1 MSESKSD
8 IDCYFSTNDF
18 LFVTKQRT
26 KTWIFI
32 YSKKSRI
39 TDTMN
44 IGGIEIKGKVILG
57 PMAGITSLP
66 YREFNKPFGVALSY
80 SEMISD
86 CGLAYG
92 NKRTFEYFATSSID
106 RPVGL
111 QLFGSDI
118 AISRKAISIL
128 EEHADYD
135 ILDLNLGCPVNKVT
149 KTGAGSAM
157 LKSPD
162 TLYKYVRA
170 MVEAS
175 HKPVTAKI
183 RLGWDDNSINVFTV
197 AKLLEDA
204 GCKMFTVHART
215 SKQMYSGHADYEKI
229 RSLNEHVN
237 IPFAISGDIFS
248 PETAKQ
254 AMDITGA
261 SFVMVARGAV
271 GRPNLIKDINDY
283 LATGSHDSAPSV
295 LEALNWARDF
305 SNRLIAYE
313 GERIAVMQLRGIVPH
328 FFNGFPGYKRIRE
341 AISSNVKTKEDLE
354 KIFHSVET
362 RGVL

>member
-1 MSESKSD
+1 MKRERH
-8 IDCYFSTNDF
+8 FDF
-18 LFVTKQRT
+18 FVSRT
-26 KTWIFI
+26 GLRTIE
-32 YSKKSRI
+32 RI
-39 TDTMN
+39 VKLSAMK
-44 IGGIEIKGKVILG
+44 IGGVEINGKVILG
-57 PMAGITSLP
+57 PMAGITTLA

-92 NKRTFEYFATSSID
+92 NKRTFEYFATSKAD

-118 AISRKAISIL
+118 AISTKAVEIL
-128 EEHADYD
+128 EANADYD

-170 MVEAS
+170 IVKAS
-175 HKPVTAKI
+175 AKPVTAKI
-183 RLGWDDNSINVFTV
+183 RLGWDDEHVNVFEV

-204 GCKMFTVHART
+204 GVVMFTVHART
-215 SKQMYSGHADYEKI
+215 AKQMYMGHAHYELMKN
-229 RSLNEHVN
+229 LNEHVN
-237 IPFAISGDIFS
+237 IPFAISGDIFT
-248 PETAKQ
+248 PEDAKK
-254 AMDITGA
+254 AMEITGA
-261 SFVMVARGAV
+261 SFVMVARGAL

-283 LATGSHDSAPSV
+283 LEKGSYGPMPSV
-295 LEALNWARDF
+295 LQQVAWAEDF
-305 SNRLIAYE
+305 SKRLIALE
-313 GERIAVMQLRGIVPH
+313 GERIAIMQLRGIVPH
-328 FFNGFPGYKRIRE
+328 FFNGYPGYKRIRQ
-341 AISSNVKTKEDLE
+341 AISENAKTYSDLE
-354 KIFHSVET
+354 KIFNSIKT

>member
-1 MSESKSD
+1 M
-8 IDCYFSTNDF
+8 
-18 LFVTKQRT
+18 
-26 KTWIFI
+26 
-32 YSKKSRI
+32 KKEMI
-39 TDTMN
+39 PL
-44 IGGIEIKGKVILG
+44 KGKVILG
-57 PMAGITSLP
+57 PMAGVTTLA

-92 NKRTFEYFATSSID
+92 NKRTYEYFATSKED

-118 AISRKAISIL
+118 AISSKAVRIL
-128 EEHADYD
+128 EKYADYD

-170 MVEAS
+170 IVNVS
-175 HKPVTAKI
+175 SKPVTAKI
-183 RLGWDDNSINVFTV
+183 RLGFDDDHINVFEV

-204 GCKMFTVHART
+204 GVAMFTVHART
-215 SKQMYSGHADYEKI
+215 AKQMYMGVAHYDLMAN
-229 RSLNEHVN
+229 LNEHVN

-248 PETAKQ
+248 PEAAKK

-261 SFVMVARGAV
+261 SYVMVARGSL
-271 GRPNLIKDINDY
+271 GKPNLIRDINDY
-283 LATGSHDSAPSV
+283 LETGKYGPAPTV
-295 LEALNWARDF
+295 LEQVAWAEDF
-305 SNRLIAYE
+305 SKRLINQI
-313 GERIAVMQLRGIVPH
+313 GERVAIMQLRGIVPH
-328 FFNGFPGYKRIRE
+328 FFNGYPGYKRIRQ
-341 AISSNVKTKEDLE
+341 AISENAKTYEDLE
-354 KIFHSVET
+354 KIFNSIRK
-362 RGVL
+362 RGAL